1 MQPQYSGILQ
11 KILFLKQKS
20 NLQDVSSGQTN
31 RERKDFSMESASTAQ
46 KNSGERIF
54 LVEGSYKD
62 LILKLSLPA
71 VVIIMVM
78 IVYNMADTFFIGRT
92 GDPNK
97 VATVSIAELIS
108 QSGTNTF
115 FCPASALAGFAIL
128 MVNAGTI

>member
-1 MQPQYSGILQ
+1 
-11 KILFLKQKS
+11 
-20 NLQDVSSGQTN
+20 
-31 RERKDFSMESASTAQ
+31 MESASTAQ